1 MSLNLKNA
9 EVERLVEEVAAMTG
23 ENKTEAV
30 RRALAERKERLSL
43 FAVRRDRKED
53 ILRYLE
59 TEVWPRIPP
68 ELLGRGLPQE
78 EQDEILGYGPGGV

>member
-23 ENKTEAV
+23 ESKTEAV
-30 RRALAERKERLSL
+30 RQALAERKERLSL
-43 FAVRRDRKED
+43 FVVRRDRKEEV
-53 ILRYLE
+53 LRFLQ

-68 ELLGRGLPQE
+68 DLLGRGLSQE
-78 EQDEILGYGPGGV
+78 EQDEILGYGPNGV